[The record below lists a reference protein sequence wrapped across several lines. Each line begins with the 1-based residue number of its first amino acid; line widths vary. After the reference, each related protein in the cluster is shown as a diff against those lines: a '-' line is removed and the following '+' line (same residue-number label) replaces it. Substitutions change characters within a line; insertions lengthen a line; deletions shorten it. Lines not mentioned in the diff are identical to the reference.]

1 MSLFGKAGTVR
12 SRSNGRAVMLLGLI
26 LAALIWG
33 GLCGPLSEAVW
44 RADAALRDRLS
55 LILEP
60 GKERE
65 DLVFL
70 GINEAWRK
78 EIALDPAGG
87 PEMRALR
94 LMKEEVGNHYLDRR
108 VYAELIEK
116 LVAAGTKVI
125 IFDVLFVG
133 PSGNSAAD
141 REFAE
146 ALHRH
151 RDKVVLSL
159 LLRPTGD
166 GFYEPLSSV
175 HQLPHLSRAPGE
187 VPREGYVN
195 VWPDAEDE
203 VVRHM
208 LYTTTLGELQSGKG
222 VLSER
227 VYESLST
234 VTARLLGEEAPE
246 GRSPR
251 LRFAASAGGDGN
263 FAAAYAPR
271 GLHTV
276 FVPEQWEM
284 EYGGGEFFRDKV
296 VLVSTSTMT
305 DGDYHPI
312 PGATIFG
319 GQLHLQALGCW
330 LERSYWKQAPQWVNL
345 AALLGM
351 ALLGVILG
359 IALRHPLAIL
369 LAALALGGGFVTACA
384 VVSNVSGV
392 LFAGTP
398 GLLGLGLVTVCAELG
413 QVIARRGKADGKEGL
428 PTGAEASSKAN
439 VVSPT

>member
-1 MSLFGKAGTVR
+1 MSFIGKVGTVR
-12 SRSNGRAVMLLGLI
+12 SRSNGRAVMLIGLV
-26 LAALIWG
+26 LAVLIWG
-33 GLCGPLSEAVW
+33 GLCGPVSKWIW
-44 RADAALRDRLS
+44 RFDTVLRDQLS
-55 LILEP
+55 LILKP

-78 EIALDPAGG
+78 GIKFDPRGG
-87 PEMRALR
+87 PETRALR
-94 LMKEEVGNHYLDRR
+94 LLKEEVGNHYLDRR

-133 PSGNSAAD
+133 PSGNPAAD

-146 ALHRH
+146 ALHKH
-151 RDKVVLSL
+151 RDKLVLSL

-175 HQLPHLSRAPGE
+175 EQLPLLTRDPQK

-195 VWPDAEDE
+195 LWPDGEDE
-203 VVRHM
+203 VVRRM
-208 LYTTTLGELQSGKG
+208 LYTTSLGELQSGEG

-234 VTARLLGEEAPE
+234 VAARLLGEKAPE
-246 GRSPR
+246 GGSPR
-251 LRFAASAGGDGN
+251 LRFAVSSGGEGSLT
-263 FAAAYAPR
+263 AAYAPR
-271 GLHTV
+271 SLHTV
-276 FVPEQWEM
+276 FVPEQWET

-330 LERSYWKQAPQWVNL
+330 LDGSYWKRAPQWVNL

-351 ALLGVILG
+351 ALLAVVLG

-369 LAALALGGGFVTACA
+369 LAALALGGGFVVACA
-384 VVSNVSGV
+384 WISNVSGV

-413 QVIARRGKADGKEGL
+413 HLIARRGEVKDEEVPAAKAQD
-428 PTGAEASSKAN
+428 PASRAA
-439 VVSPT
+439 VR